1 MPLPRSLQGLRPRL
15 MALAVLPALG
25 AAVLAGFVSA
35 GVMDRAQA
43 NSMSEALNRA
53 ASAAEVEVS
62 GQLTM
67 FHGYASALASRPTLL
82 AGLATDGAAL
92 RVEAAAALGAMRAAD
107 ARVRV
112 VEVTDA
118 QGRVVARGHNPAQFG
133 DDKARVPDVV
143 RALQGQVARGIV
155 RSPTNGELAMGVML
169 PVRAEANGP
178 VLGTMRVSGRLDE
191 ATAKAIAEAAGVP
204 TLLFSGTQLASAS
217 LPKDSLGTLPTWIN
231 EALGAGRADAGVVAL
246 GPAGLHQARLQPLR
260 GMGGEVVGAVL
271 VALPTQ
277 AFADA
282 RRQGHVLVAAAS
294 AFVLVLALIVGFIA
308 ASRLARPLVGMASAM
323 EALADGNLSPEI
335 PGRGRHDEVGAMANA
350 MEVFCMQAAERA
362 RLEEEQRAE
371 ALAKA
376 NRAAELETMT
386 REFSEA
392 LGGVM
397 QGLAGS
403 ATRMGTAAAAMASAA
418 AETENRAETTTQGAQ
433 ESARNLASVATA
445 TEELSATV
453 QEVSRQ
459 ASSTADTARAVA
471 ERAAET
477 SASMGRLSESGQR
490 ISEVARLIGDI
501 AGQTNLLAL
510 NATIEAARAGEAGKG
525 FAVVAGEVKA
535 LAMQT
540 AKATEEI
547 AGQTTAIRAAT
558 EEATQ
563 AVQGVVEEISRMQ
576 GMATAIASA
585 VEQQGAATREIA
597 SSIATVMQATDAAV
611 RSMTEASQVA
621 REARDASEEVRQA
634 AAEVNQQS
642 GTLGAEVTDFVR
654 VLRQAEQ
661 DRRGYRRVAANGAKL
676 RLTTDRGE
684 TLEAAVLDISVGG
697 IGVRLA
703 RLPDTGIAA
712 GTHLKVTLPGDL
724 GMVEGRVARAEG
736 DRLGLVVRQDA
747 SMMACMARALTQ
759 LAAEPGADLKAAA

>member
-35 GVMDRAQA
+35 SVMDRAQA
-43 NSMSEALNRA
+43 DSMSDALNRA

-82 AGLATDGAAL
+82 AGLANDGTAL
-92 RVEAAAALGAMRAAD
+92 RAEAAAALAAMRAAD
-107 ARVRV
+107 RRVRV

-118 QGRVVARGHNPAQFG
+118 QGKVVARGHNPAQFG

-204 TLLFSGTQLASAS
+204 ALLFSGTQLASAS
-217 LPKDSLGTLPTWIN
+217 LPRESLGTLPTWIN
-231 EALGAGRADAGVVAL
+231 EALGAGRADAGVIDL
-246 GPAGLHQARLQPLR
+246 GQAGLHQARLKPLR
-260 GMGGEVVGAVL
+260 GMGGDIVGAVL
-271 VALPTQ
+271 VALPIQ
-277 AFADA
+277 AFVDA
-282 RRQGHVLVAAAS
+282 RREGQVMVAAAS
-294 AFVLVLALIVGFIA
+294 AFALVLALVVGFLA
-308 ASRLARPLVGMASAM
+308 ATRLARPLVGMAQAM
-323 EALADGNLSPEI
+323 DALAKGNLSPEI
-335 PGRGRHDEVGAMANA
+335 PGRGRNDEVGAMAHA
-350 MEVFCMQAAERA
+350 MEVFCTQAAERA
-362 RLEEEQRAE
+362 RLEKERGVE
-371 ALAKA
+371 AMAKA
-376 NRAAELETMT
+376 TRAAELETMT

-392 LGGVM
+392 LGGVI

-403 ATRMGTAAAAMASAA
+403 AKRMGTAAAAMASAA
-418 AETENRAETTTQGAQ
+418 ADTESRAETTTQGAQ

-459 ASSTADTARAVA
+459 ASSTADTARAVG

-490 ISEVARLIGDI
+490 ISDVARLIGDI

-547 AGQTTAIRAAT
+547 AGQTSAIRAAT
-558 EEATQ
+558 EEASL
-563 AVQGVVEEISRMQ
+563 AVQGVVAEISRMQ

-597 SSIATVMQATDAAV
+597 TSIATVMRATDAAV
-611 RSMTEASQVA
+611 TSMTEASEVA
-621 REARDASEEVRQA
+621 RQARGASDEVRQA
-634 AAEVNQQS
+634 AREVNDQS
-642 GTLGAEVTDFVR
+642 GTLGAEVADFVR

-661 DRRGYRRVAANGAKL
+661 GRRSFQRVAGNRARL
-676 RLTTDRGE
+676 RLTTDRGD
-684 TLEAAVLDISVGG
+684 TLEAVVLDVSIGG
-697 IGVRLA
+697 LGVRLLRPA
-703 RLPDTGIAA
+703 EGGIEA
-712 GTHLKVTLPGDL
+712 GSRLKVELPGDL
-724 GMVEGRVARAEG
+724 GMVDGRVARVEG
-736 DRLGLVVRQDA
+736 DRLGIVVRQDA
-747 SMMACMARALTQ
+747 AMVASMERAMLQ
-759 LAAEPGADLKAAA
+759 LADPNAGRKLAA